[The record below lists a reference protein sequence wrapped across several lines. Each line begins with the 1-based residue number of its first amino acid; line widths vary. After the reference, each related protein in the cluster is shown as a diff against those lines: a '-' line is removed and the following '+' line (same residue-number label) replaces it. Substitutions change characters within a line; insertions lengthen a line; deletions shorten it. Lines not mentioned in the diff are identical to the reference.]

1 MANSKKKDKIKD
13 YKASTIIVDI
23 VMLILGLVFFI
34 GGIAGKSQEI
44 FNTLIRIG
52 GAALILACLFEVI
65 NFLRIKDKTVFDW
78 VVLIVG
84 AAIGITGLVLV
95 IKPDILTG
103 ALEIIFGLIT
113 IVYAVIV
120 IIFAASTLRS
130 SKSQYWWFS
139 LLFGMAALVLGI
151 LILTGVFTNI
161 LSVFI
166 GVALV
171 VAAVGGLA
179 NAIMASQAKKEY
191 KAKSKILDDA
201 TYTVGTSDTDTASTG
216 KSSDKKSD
224 KKEDKKNDKKT
235 DKK

>member
-23 VMLILGLVFFI
+23 VMLVLGLIFFI

-52 GAALILACLFEVI
+52 GAALILACIFEVI

-84 AAIGITGLVLV
+84 AAIGITGIVLV

-103 ALEIIFGLIT
+103 ALEIIFGLIAIT
-113 IVYAVIV
+113 YAVIV
-120 IIFAASTLRS
+120 IIFAVSTLRA

-139 LLFGMAALVLGI
+139 LLFGLAALVLGI
-151 LILTGVFTNI
+151 LILAGVFTDI
-161 LSVFI
+161 LAIFI

-171 VAAVGGLA
+171 VAAIGGLA
-179 NAIMASQAKKEY
+179 NAFMASQAKKEY

-201 TYTVGTSDTDTASTG
+201 TFTVGTESTADNKSADKKDDKKTDN
-216 KSSDKKSD
+216 KSDKKSD
-224 KKEDKKNDKKT
+224 KK
-235 DKK
+235 

>member
-139 LLFGMAALVLGI
+139 LLFGL
-151 LILTGVFTNI
+151 
-161 LSVFI
+161 
-166 GVALV
+166 VALGMGIF
-171 VAAVGGLA
+171 VACFNGATKTLTIIIGITLVIGAIGGIA
-179 NAIMASQAKKEY
+179 NALLASQAKKEF
-191 KAKSKILDDA
+191 KANSKILEDA
-201 TYTVGTSDTDTASTG
+201 TYTVEAETPEKNKDSAS
-216 KSSDKKSD
+216 
-224 KKEDKKNDKKT
+224 EDSEDNVKY
-235 DKK
+235 